1 MSIYIKSYPYEPICM
16 YPRPKEDEVKLYT
29 LLKKNCKILD
39 KESMILNSKQF
50 DKEMLKIRKFLNENN
65 ILFPLNINK
74 IEIVKKELSEFILKN
89 NMDIILILMDYSYL
103 NFIFISEDDNNSII
117 NGIEKLIFKK
127 SNINLLSINY

>member
-1 MSIYIKSYPYEPICM
+1 M
-16 YPRPKEDEVKLYT
+16 YPRPKINEVKLYT
-29 LLKKNCKILD
+29 LLKKNCKIFD
-39 KESMILNSKQF
+39 KESMILNSEQF
-50 DKEMLKIRKFLNENN
+50 DKEMLKIRNFLNEKN

-89 NMDIILILMDYSYL
+89 NMDVILIFMDYSYL

-127 SNINLLSINY
+127 SNINLLNVKY

>member
-1 MSIYIKSYPYEPICM
+1 MLLNTTE
-16 YPRPKEDEVKLYT
+16 YT
-29 LLKKNCKILD
+29 PLD
-39 KESMILNSKQF
+39 SLEISMVCSCPFIDPVNTSLPCASMILNSEQF

>member
-1 MSIYIKSYPYEPICM
+1 MSIYIKSYPYETICM
-16 YPRPKEDEVKLYT
+16 YPRPKINEVKLYT
-29 LLKKNCKILD
+29 LLKKNCKIFD
-39 KESMILNSKQF
+39 KESMILNSEQF
-50 DKEMLKIRKFLNENN
+50 DKEMLKIRNFLNEKN

-89 NMDIILILMDYSYL
+89 NMDVILIFMDYSYL

-127 SNINLLSINY
+127 SNINLLNVKY